1 VKFPKTLPALAGAV
15 VLLSACADDA
25 TAPFAPDT
33 ALHGIGEYTHEFTVS
48 DGPTDHVVVME
59 GHRIPSGFTVRVA
72 ELGGEIVAS
81 YGQIGVAVV
90 RGLSAEAASELQTA
104 DDVQLVELDE
114 QIQFIDPV
122 GTGTVTQAAVST
134 HQSPTGASFFPR
146 QWHMRAIGADRAWE
160 AGRLGSSSVTV
171 AILDTGLDYTYPDLA
186 GRVDLDRSRDFV
198 TWTGENQL
206 RDFFFPGMHE
216 VIDMH
221 GHGTHV
227 GNTVVSNGHIV
238 AGVTQNVTLIGVK
251 VLSAAG
257 SGSSAGILAGIMYAA
272 DAGADVINMSLG
284 GTFSKSDFPG
294 FVATINRAI
303 TYANRKGVVTVVSAG
318 NAGIN
323 LDHSEDL
330 YKTYCSSPTTVCVSA
345 TGPTSGGTAG
355 PWDNI
360 DTPTSYTNFGRS
372 SVDVAAPGG
381 AGSAGAVWAACS
393 KQRLGRTA
401 TGAWTWHTCSINT
414 DLNYIVGMSGTS
426 MASPHVAGLAA
437 LLVEDHGNNVGLIRQ
452 ILHESA
458 DRLGESGNDPYYGKG
473 RINVARALG
482 LEQDASPARSR
493 PERESGSAAARSN

>member
-1 VKFPKTLPALAGAV
+1 MKFSKALPALAGAV
-15 VLLSACADDA
+15 VLLSACSDDA
-25 TAPFAPDT
+25 SAPFAPDS
-33 ALHGIGEYTHEFTVS
+33 ALLSTGGYTHGFTVS
-48 DGPTDHVVVME
+48 EVPTDYVVVME
-59 GHRIPSGFTVRVA
+59 GHRIPIGFAGRVA

-81 YGQIGVAVV
+81 YGQIGIAVV
-90 RGLSAEAASELQTA
+90 RGLSAEAASELQAA
-104 DDVQLVELDE
+104 DEVQLVELDE
-114 QIQFIDPV
+114 QIQIIDPI
-122 GTGTVTQAAVST
+122 GTETVTQATVSA
-134 HQSPTGASFFPR
+134 HQGPAGASFFPR

-198 TWTGENQL
+198 TWAGENQL

-284 GTFSKSDFPG
+284 GTFSKSANPG

-303 TYANRKGVVTVVSAG
+303 TYANRQGVVTVVSAG
-318 NAGIN
+318 NSRIDM
-323 LDHSEDL
+323 DHSEDL

-345 TGPTSGGTAG
+345 TGPTSGGTG
-355 PWDNI
+355 PEWANVDA
-360 DTPTSYTNFGRS
+360 PAWYTNFGRS

-381 AGSAGAVWAACS
+381 NTGGSVWAACS

-414 DLNYIVGMSGTS
+414 HLNYIVGMSGTS

-458 DRLGESGNDPYYGKG
+458 DKLGESGNDPYYGKG

-482 LEQDASPARSR
+482 LEEEAGPARSR
-493 PERESGSAAARSN
+493 PERASGSPAALRN